1 MSDITKEIEC
11 VESILATNF
20 KNYLDK
26 GIDGADISVVKETAD
41 AIKDLAQAKYYCKVT
56 KAMEDSEKEYL
67 MGYNATGYNGRS
79 GGRMGYEPYMDEEP
93 YINDYISNPGKFKQ
107 EMARRSMRMGY
118 DPDYGVRGMNN
129 MYGYME
135 GESILEMV
143 KKAWKD
149 ATPTEKT
156 QMKQDLNAILA

>member
-56 KAMEDSEKEYL
+56 KAMEDSEREYF
-67 MGYNATGYNGRS
+67 MGYNVTGYNGRS
-79 GGRMGYEPYMDEEP
+79 GGRMGYEPYMDEER
-93 YINDYISNPGKFKQ
+93 YINDYISNPSKF
-107 EMARRSMRMGY
+107 RSDMMGY
-118 DPDYGVRGMNN
+118 DRHSVNGMRDV
-129 MYGYME
+129 YGYTP
-135 GESILEMV
+135 GESVIIDMV
-143 KKAWKD
+143 QKSWKD
-149 ATPTEKT
+149 ATPAKRAQMEKE
-156 QMKQDLNAILA
+156 LNEILDK